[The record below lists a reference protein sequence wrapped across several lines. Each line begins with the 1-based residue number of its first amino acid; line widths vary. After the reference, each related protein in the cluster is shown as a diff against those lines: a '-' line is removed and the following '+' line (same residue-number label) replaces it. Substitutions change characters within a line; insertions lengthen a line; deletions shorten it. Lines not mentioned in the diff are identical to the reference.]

1 MVTKEEIED
10 WMSIG
15 LKVRLFKIKTNRGN
29 TVNAMFWGRPSIMNY
44 FTDLMLRESE
54 YIEDLRTDDMV
65 DGNSLKVVKIAWS
78 KKSWILGILW
88 GKFDD
93 INPAIGVIKG
103 ILGTSVDVKKIRN
116 IMFYPR
122 DWRGVSPWMIAQSQ
136 D

>member
-15 LKVRLFKIKTNRGN
+15 LKVRLFKIKPNGSKS
-29 TVNAMFWGRPSIMNY
+29 VNAMFWGRPSIMNY
-44 FTDLMLRESE
+44 FTDLMLRERK
-54 YIEDLRTDDMV
+54 YIEELRTEDMV
-65 DGNSLKVVKIAWS
+65 DGNSLKVVKISWS

-93 INPAIGVIKG
+93 INPAINLIKG
-103 ILGTSVDVKKIRN
+103 ILGTSVDVKRIRN
-116 IMFYPR
+116 IMFYPK
-122 DWRGVSPWMIAQSQ
+122 DWRGVSPWLVAQSQ